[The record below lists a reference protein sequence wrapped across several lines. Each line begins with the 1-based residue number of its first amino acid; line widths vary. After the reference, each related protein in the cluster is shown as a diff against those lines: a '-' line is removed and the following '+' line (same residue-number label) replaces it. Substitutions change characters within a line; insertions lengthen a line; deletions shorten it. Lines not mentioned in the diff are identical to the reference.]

1 MNTNNTQDQRD
12 VVHVWQCAA
21 IDHGVTIFPNG
32 KIGPC
37 CLIAA
42 DYLKPIDVLSNPDRF
57 ADLRTPAASPPL
69 GCHECTLA
77 EHYGDNSYR
86 QVFNEQDTQA
96 PGVQF
101 LDIRNSNLCNLKCR
115 SCGPHFS
122 NKWGDELGYEIT
134 IKRHDI
140 TEHLPYLLTD
150 DLHWMYFT
158 GGEPLINRDHW
169 DLLEELIAS
178 GRSRNIKLMYNTNMT
193 TLKYKKTQIV
203 SIWQQFAGVTVNCSI
218 DAIGEKINYIRSGAD
233 WDTIIQ
239 NFDKLHRLSLYW
251 DKFHINLTPTVS
263 ILNIW
268 FFAELVKFAS
278 DYNITC
284 KPIILGGPEIFA
296 LSVIPDSLT
305 DLALEQL
312 TLAATYNVV
321 EPATLDRI
329 KKSIVVNNMTQWM
342 DRATREILLMDH
354 VRSENLFGLLP
365 FTQTAL
371 AAIHQFNE
379 YK

>member
-1 MNTNNTQDQRD
+1 
-12 VVHVWQCAA
+12 
-21 IDHGVTIFPNG
+21 
-32 KIGPC
+32 
-37 CLIAA
+37 
-42 DYLKPIDVLSNPDRF
+42 
-57 ADLRTPAASPPL
+57 
-69 GCHECTLA
+69 
-77 EHYGDNSYR
+77 
-86 QVFNEQDTQA
+86 
-96 PGVQF
+96 
-101 LDIRNSNLCNLKCR
+101 
-115 SCGPHFS
+115 
-122 NKWGDELGYEIT
+122 
-134 IKRHDI
+134 
-140 TEHLPYLLTD
+140 
-150 DLHWMYFT
+150 
-158 GGEPLINRDHW
+158 
-169 DLLEELIAS
+169 LLEELIAS